1 MQTHQR
7 RRFQEEPVIASIDS
21 LLSNGSS
28 EEPPASSTY
37 DLLLKGI
44 GIASVNDRTVYIDG
58 ALPDEEVRFVYT
70 ALHRKRDYDEGLALE
85 ILKTSPYRIEPHCVH
100 FSLCGGCSLQHVSS
114 EGQIQFK
121 QQRLL
126 KHLDEIA
133 EITPQTIS
141 APMTGPAWGYR
152 RKARLG
158 AKFVIK
164 KNKVLVGFREKN
176 KPYIADL
183 STCPVLH
190 NSVGERVGEL
200 AQMIG
205 KLEAC
210 RHIPQIEVAA
220 GDNGTALVFRHLIE
234 LSEHDIA
241 ILCRYGEQN
250 NLYIYLQPAGLDSVT
265 LLWPQQAS
273 LSYQLS
279 EHNIELFFSPT
290 DFVQV
295 NPAINEKLINHAIA
309 LLEINED
316 DIILDLFCGI
326 GNFTLPMATK
336 AKAVIGIEGDS
347 ILIDRARNN
356 AEKNAISNARFHTQD
371 LMTITEQAE
380 WMENKFNKLFL
391 DPPRSGADHV
401 LGQLDYNDIESIV
414 YVSCNSKT
422 LANDVRL
429 LVQEK
434 GYTLVSACVVDMFPH
449 TAHVESIV
457 LLKKL

>member
-7 RRFQEEPVIASIDS
+7 RRFQEEPVIASIDNLS
-21 LLSNGSS
+21 SNGSG
-28 EEPPASSTY
+28 EEPLADSAY

-44 GIASVNDRTVYIDG
+44 GIASINNRTVYIDG
-58 ALPDEEVRFVYT
+58 ALPDEEIRFVYT

-85 ILKTSPYRIEPHCVH
+85 ILKTSPYRVEPHCVH
-100 FSLCGGCSLQHVSS
+100 FSLCGGCSLQHLSS
-114 EGQIQFK
+114 EAQIQFK

-141 APMTGPAWGYR
+141 APITGPAWGYR

-158 AKFVIK
+158 AKFVIRK
-164 KNKVLVGFREKN
+164 DKVLVGFREKN

-183 STCPVLH
+183 STCPVLD

-200 AQMIG
+200 ARMIG

-210 RHIPQIEVAA
+210 HHIPQIEVAV
-220 GDNGTALVFRHLIE
+220 GDKGTALVFRHLVD
-234 LSEHDIA
+234 LTEHDIA

-250 NLYIYLQPAGLDSVT
+250 NLFIYLQPAGLDSVT
-265 LLWPQQAS
+265 LLWPRQAS

-295 NPAINEKLINHAIA
+295 NPAINKKLVNHAIT

-326 GNFTLPMATK
+326 GNFTLPIATK
-336 AKAVIGIEGDS
+336 AKTVIGIEAGS
-347 ILIDRARNN
+347 IMIDRACDNAKRN
-356 AEKNAISNARFHTQD
+356 ALSNASFYAQD
-371 LMTITEQAE
+371 LMAITEQAE
-380 WMENKFNKLFL
+380 WMEKKFNKLLL
-391 DPPRSGADHV
+391 DPPRSGAEHV
-401 LGQLDYNDIESIV
+401 LGQLDYEDIERIV